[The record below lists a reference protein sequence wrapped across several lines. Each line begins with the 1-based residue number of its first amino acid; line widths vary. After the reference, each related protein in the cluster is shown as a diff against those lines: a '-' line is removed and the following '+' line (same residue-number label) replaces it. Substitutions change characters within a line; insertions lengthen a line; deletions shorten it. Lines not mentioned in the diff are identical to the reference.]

1 MSISLLRRLLMKEA
15 VKDTAGSSG
24 IMSINKN
31 IAAKVEQQLQ
41 KYINDAMQQGVDLD
55 TLSPEQLKM
64 IVQINKPK
72 LPRVIPADSPEGRQI
87 TEQLFGKRGEVVDM
101 TGKKID
107 TRKGI
112 MGGKSVEDLMESGQ
126 VTKGTVTKKSKKV
139 TDREMFKAA
148 NERLTSD
155 VDSIIKN
162 IKSME
167 PITAMKEANSV
178 IARKGKYKNLTPE
191 QSKKIL
197 QDTEDHIFERD
208 IPEEDFA
215 SGGRAGFFMGSR
227 PAVQKG
233 LSTLKE
239 MLKYFGKKI
248 FEVDARGRFVEER
261 EFIKP
266 TDGENLFTTLDIE
279 AQQVA
284 YDQMNNRRGAVV
296 AIEIDSGSIVSYVS
310 TPSFSTNAISNGI
323 SSRAFNALIQD
334 NDKPFFDRA
343 SQGRYSPAS
352 TIKPAIALFG
362 IENNIIDWDFSM
374 EDPGYFILP
383 EDQRVYRGWRK
394 GGHGNVNL
402 NKAMI
407 VSSNTFFFSLAYK
420 SDINKLIEHLSNFGF
435 GTKVCADCFNPD
447 KALLPTPEWKMNNLN
462 FGWFKGD
469 TVNLGVGQGYLS
481 ATPLQLAYYSTVL
494 ANKGT
499 SKELSFINERQDIK
513 NLNIQLNNTDDLDWK
528 RLHQSMIGVIE
539 SPIGTAK
546 RLQELK
552 TYTVAAKSGTVE
564 LVSTDTKEDYK
575 IIRENEG
582 NRDHAII
589 IAFGPMPNPKYA
601 VSVVIENG
609 ESGGSVA
616 GPVAIA
622 VPNSLIGK

>member
-1 MSISLLRRLLMKEA
+1 MI
-15 VKDTAGSSG
+15 
-24 IMSINKN
+24 
-31 IAAKVEQQLQ
+31 
-41 KYINDAMQQGVDLD
+41 DLD
-55 TLSPEQLKM
+55 ERYLEKRSFFKRLAVVYVFFGFIFSFFLYKTFSLQVSEHKDYETAAIANKTKEVLVQPVRGIIYDRSGKIIVNNVPTYDLIVKASLIKSIDTFLSDLSP
-64 IVQINKPK
+64 
-72 LPRVIPADSPEGRQI
+72 
-87 TEQLFGKRGEVVDM
+87 
-101 TGKKID
+101 
-107 TRKGI
+107 
-112 MGGKSVEDLMESGQ
+112 
-126 VTKGTVTKKSKKV
+126 
-139 TDREMFKAA
+139 
-148 NERLTSD
+148 
-155 VDSIIKN
+155 IIKLDSDELDYVREN
-162 IKSME
+162 FDLK
-167 PITAMKEANSV
+167 
-178 IARKGKYKNLTPE
+178 ARYNRELIVKKNLSREEIAKFEVRGYKFPNAFIDVRYSRYNNYPE
-191 QSKKIL
+191 LFSHAVGYVGGVNNDELASIL
-197 QDTEDHIFERD
+197 GSQALPQIETIFKY
-208 IPEEDFA
+208 
-215 SGGRAGFFMGSR
+215 SNGFQIG
-227 PAVQKG
+227 KTG
-233 LSTLKE
+233 LESTYDQILRGK
-239 MLKYFGKKI
+239 FGKKI
-248 FEVDARGRFVEER
+248 FEVDASGRFVEER

-266 TDGENLFTTLDIE
+266 TNGENLFTTLDIE

-284 YDQMNNRRGAVV
+284 YDQMDNRRGAVV
-296 AIEIDSGSIVSYVS
+296 AVEIDSGSIVSYVS

-323 SSRAFNALIQD
+323 SSKAFNALIQD
-334 NDKPFFDRA
+334 NNKPFFDRA

-362 IENNIIDWDFSM
+362 IENNIINWNFAI

-402 NKAMI
+402 NKAII

-420 SDINKLIEHLSNFGF
+420 SDINKLIEHLSDFGF
-435 GTKVCADCFNPD
+435 GAKVCADCFNPD

-481 ATPLQLAYYSTVL
+481 TTPLQLAYYTTIL

-499 SKELSFINERQDIK
+499 SKELSLTHDRQDVKSLNMQLDNIK
-513 NLNIQLNNTDDLDWK
+513 DLDWK

-552 TYTVAAKSGTVE
+552 KYTVAAKSGTVE

-589 IAFGPMPNPKYA
+589 IAFGPMPNPEYA

-622 VPNSLIGK
+622 VLNSLIGK